1 MDQPGE
7 LGQRSGMREGERARA
22 PVVPALVT
30 AVTAISFAAIFFR
43 KAAPTHPLVM
53 AGVRLTI
60 AALLLAPAVW
70 LARRRDRLPDAVVR
84 SAMWGGVAYAV
95 HFGTWVTSLTM
106 TTVAASVTLVTA
118 TPLML
123 AVVGTIAK
131 RDAPT
136 RRHMLAIGLAGAG
149 LLLLGGADL
158 ARPEALAGDALALV
172 GAAAMAVYMLLARR
186 HGDDLDSWGF
196 SGVATFV
203 GAVLLLG
210 TAAVSGVPI
219 AFAGWEPF
227 GLIVLAAL
235 FPQLVGHG
243 LVTWSLR
250 HVRPTVVAIATLAE
264 PVGSSLLAWL
274 WLDERVGGLTLVGC
288 AITLAGVAVA
298 VWRPSSR
305 ARADR

>member
-7 LGQRSGMREGERARA
+7 LGQRSGMEAGERGRA
-22 PVVPALVT
+22 PVVPALVM

-60 AALLLAPAVW
+60 ATILLSPSVW
-70 LARRRDRLPDAVVR
+70 LARRGGRLPNRIVR
-84 SAMWGGVAYAV
+84 SAIWGGVAYAV
-95 HFGTWVTSLTM
+95 HFGTWVTSLTL

-118 TPLML
+118 TPLIL
-123 AVVGTIAK
+123 AVVGAISK

-136 RRHMLAIGLAGAG
+136 QRHMVAMGIAGVG
-149 LLLLGGADL
+149 LLVVGGADVT
-158 ARPEALAGDALALV
+158 RPEALAGDALALV

-186 HGDDLDSWGF
+186 HGDDLDSWAF

-203 GAVLLLG
+203 GAALLLG
-210 TAAVSGVPI
+210 TAGVVGVPI
-219 AFAGWEPF
+219 AFTSWEPF

-250 HVRPTVVAIATLAE
+250 YVRPTVVAIATLAE

-274 WLDERVGGLTLVGC
+274 WLDERVEPVTLVGC
-288 AITLAGVAVA
+288 AITLLGVALA
-298 VWRPSSR
+298 VWRPAPR
-305 ARADR
+305 TVVDP